1 MLIVYPPSS
10 KSALYLPCSF
20 DNKSA
25 YLYASAVASSN
36 VPLNSAVCLV
46 PSAKIRLALIV
57 TSSFGVSFPANLMF
71 KVKPLSATS
80 TVYSP
85 LSFFNASAYLYAS
98 AVASSNF
105 PLNSA
110 VCLLPSA
117 KIRLALIVTSSSGF
131 FASAISLLISA
142 TILLTSPTVKALSS
156 SADAFFMISSS
167 SVSFNLFILASTI
180 ASNNAFASSTVALT
194 PFSSVAA
201 SIFALK

>member
-36 VPLNSAVCLV
+36 
-46 PSAKIRLALIV
+46 
-57 TSSFGVSFPANLMF
+57 
-71 KVKPLSATS
+71 
-80 TVYSP
+80 
-85 LSFFNASAYLYAS
+85 
-98 AVASSNF
+98 F

-117 KIRLALIVTSSSGF
+117 KTKLALIVTSSSGF

-180 ASNNAFASSTVALT
+180 ASNNAFALSTVALT